1 MGEVCGSKAGEENRG
16 TERNPGNVLQEHPLL
31 VNDRLPQRT
40 IKRGRQELKHMIFV
54 GIDPGKKGAIAYI
67 DEDKVLTMPYTDER
81 MCDVCRELNE
91 RFYSAGDETR
101 CCVEKVGAMPGQG
114 TVSMFSFGKSAG
126 FIEGVLHAFRIPY
139 QLVPPQTWKKEFS
152 LSKQGKEKSVE
163 VCKRLFPGVS
173 LFPTARCT
181 KENDGMAEALLMAEY
196 AKRKM

>member
-1 MGEVCGSKAGEENRG
+1 M
-16 TERNPGNVLQEHPLL
+16 
-31 VNDRLPQRT
+31 
-40 IKRGRQELKHMIFV
+40 KHMIFV

-101 CCVEKVGAMPGQG
+101 CCVEEVGAMPGQG
-114 TVSMFSFGKSAG
+114 TVSMLSFGKSAG